1 MSLAFPKPAKKKKG
15 KQGDEGFL
23 KFLRTLPCL
32 CTGKMGQVEAHHLL
46 DSGLRGMAL
55 KSPDR
60 YSIPLDAHLH
70 RKLHDSGDET
80 LFLSKYGI
88 TDAMNIADEFY
99 ECYLNDDY
107 DTPYDM
113 IVRRFI

>member
-1 MSLAFPKPAKKKKG
+1 MFAKPAKKKKV

-32 CTGKMGQVEAHHLL
+32 CTGKMGQVQSHHLL
-46 DSGLRGMAL
+46 DTRLRGTAL

-60 YSIPLDAHLH
+60 YSIPLDALIH
-70 RKLHDSGDET
+70 RKLHDCGDET
-80 LFLSKYGI
+80 LFLSRYGI
-88 TDAMNIADEFY
+88 SDAMDIADQFY
-99 ECYLNDDY
+99 ECYLNNDY

-113 IVRRFI
+113 IMRRFL

>member
-1 MSLAFPKPAKKKKG
+1 MLFPKPAKKKKV

-32 CTGKMGQVEAHHLL
+32 CTGKMGQVQSHHLL
-46 DSGLRGMAL
+46 DTGLRGIAL

-60 YSIPLDAHLH
+60 YSIPLDFQIH
-70 RKLHDSGDET
+70 RKLHDFGDET
-80 LFLSKYGI
+80 IFLAGYGI
-88 TDAMNIADEFY
+88 TDAMSIADQFY
-99 ECYLNDDY
+99 ECYLNNDD

-113 IVRRFI
+113 IMRRFI

>member
-1 MSLAFPKPAKKKKG
+1 LLFPKPAKKKKI
-15 KQGDEGFL
+15 KEGDEGFL

-32 CTGKMGQVEAHHLL
+32 CTGKMGQVQSHHLL
-46 DSGLRGMAL
+46 DTGLRGAAL

-60 YSIPLDAHLH
+60 YSIPLDWQIHDALH
-70 RKLHDSGDET
+70 RAGDET
-80 LFLSKYGI
+80 LFLASHGI
-88 TDAMNIADEFY
+88 TDAMQIADEFY

-113 IVRRFI
+113 IMRRFI